1 MVTIRSNGDSKFRIF
16 EYPETEEELYRTLE
30 LPFDCAN
37 GFAPSH
43 SLKPY
48 IRFAC

>member
-1 MVTIRSNGDSKFRIF
+1 MVTPDPIESPSF
-16 EYPETEEELYRTLE
+16 ELFDIPRPRRNCPSTLE

-37 GFAPSH
+37 GFAPSY